1 MIHLFLMS
9 IDTAPPPPRKTISRL
24 FAHENKIK
32 NIDWDHAYM
41 AEVSKFSKE
50 LFIRGQHVLVL
61 AGFEKNETLEKIAK
75 LFEKIWSPV
84 ALLQSNKK

>member
-9 IDTAPPPPRKTISRL
+9 IDTAPRKAISRL
-24 FAHENKIK
+24 FAHEKKIK

-61 AGFEKNETLEKIAK
+61 AGFEKMK
-75 LFEKIWSPV
+75 L
-84 ALLQSNKK
+84 